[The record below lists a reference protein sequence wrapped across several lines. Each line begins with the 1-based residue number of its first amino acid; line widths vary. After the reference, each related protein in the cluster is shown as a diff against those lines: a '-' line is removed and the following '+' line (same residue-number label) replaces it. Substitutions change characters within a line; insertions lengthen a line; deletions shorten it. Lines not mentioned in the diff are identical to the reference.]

1 LPFLTQAANAA
12 AAAVTAADAAAGKA
26 ASSCAKPTKTA
37 TADLLAAAKARIGVV
52 LGDDASALLA
62 EDVNVPARLVVVSD
76 AVTTLAVTAADDP
89 AAQVWLVRDD
99 SPDPTAGHEWTRL
112 AQVTSLTS
120 LAAALAAQA
129 PTTTEGGDPA

>member
-1 LPFLTQAANAA
+1 MPFLTQAANAA
-12 AAAVTAADAAAGKA
+12 AAAVTAADAAAAKA
-26 ASSCAKPTKTA
+26 ANSCAKGSKTA
-37 TADLLAAAKARIGVV
+37 EADLLAAGKARVGVV

-76 AVTTLAVTAADDP
+76 AVTTLAVTAADDV

-99 SPDPTAGHEWTRL
+99 SPDPGAGHEWTRL
-112 AQVTSLTS
+112 AQVTSLTT
-120 LAAALAAQA
+120 LAAALVAQA